1 MLTFDLFELR
11 AALFWVHKVWIVFDG
26 FITFQFVL
34 HLRTSL
40 HLWSIFIT
48 FEGFVTFVV
57 NYYICD
63 VNRCLAWTH
72 IIGLVQIINSALFGG
87 RYFVLHVINLYHLS
101 YLMMIDRRCQCIC
114 IFHLCPGLHA
124 EAKIA
129 IFHVLQKIASLTIF
143 CVSFFAVLCHVNNYW
158 SPERVVHFTKFAK
171 IEKNRKSDDFC
182 ITCDFSQ
189 LFVMLIITKP
199 DRVAD
204 LTKFA
209 KIAKSR
215 NFDDFQRYLRFLTV
229 LCHVDVQFSRVHD
242 HLGLKWFADSTKF
255 AISPKSFR
263 FTCHFGSAIKVCHP
277 AKADAAL

>member
-1 MLTFDLFELR
+1 M
-11 AALFWVHKVWIVFDG
+11 
-26 FITFQFVL
+26 
-34 HLRTSL
+34 
-40 HLWSIFIT
+40 
-48 FEGFVTFVV
+48 
-57 NYYICD
+57 
-63 VNRCLAWTH
+63 
-72 IIGLVQIINSALFGG
+72 
-87 RYFVLHVINLYHLS
+87 LHVINLYHLS
-101 YLMMIDRRCQCIC
+101 NLMVIDRRYQCIC

-143 CVSFFAVLCHVNNYW
+143 CV
-158 SPERVVHFTKFAK
+158 
-171 IEKNRKSDDFC
+171 
-182 ITCDFSQ
+182 TCDFSH
-189 LFVMLIITKP
+189 LFVVLIITKP

-255 AISPKSFR
+255 DISPKSFR
-263 FTCHFGSAIKVCHP
+263 FTCHFGSAIKACHP